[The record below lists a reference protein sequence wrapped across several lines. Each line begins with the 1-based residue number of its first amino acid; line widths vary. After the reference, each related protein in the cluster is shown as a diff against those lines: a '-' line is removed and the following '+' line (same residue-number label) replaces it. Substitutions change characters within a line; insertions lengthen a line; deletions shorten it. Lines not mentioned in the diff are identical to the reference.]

1 MANHGKRQPKNN
13 RTQTPRSVS
22 IEDARAQRRQSAN
35 QNNPEDAAPRIGLSK
50 LKLTEY
56 TGDGRLIF
64 NAKANEIWTLTPGQE
79 EFREAFANYDA
90 LILRGPAGSGKT
102 DLTAREVLG
111 LMRDGGAKR
120 VVLSAPI
127 DEGGEEIGFRKGDT
141 FEKMLE
147 HVSQYL
153 KAFDGH
159 LGEGDFRKGKIIR
172 DAMIEQ
178 GFIDVQPMGTLSGEN
193 LRDAVLIVD
202 EAHKARMQ
210 HLLIA
215 MTRLHHTNSK
225 VIFSGDEKQHMSGGV
240 SAFRNFTERFS
251 HAAYSNYIAVVNY
264 TPDDIKRHPMTKLI
278 AERGD
283 DVPPGLAAR
292 MKEEEFG
299 PDRIA
304 GMLKRHFDSAEGKRD
319 PMAEQLVR
327 TYLNRLQSHEILELL
342 AQRQGDDNEIGA
354 PHQDGP

>member
-1 MANHGKRQPKNN
+1 MANHGKRQRNNN
-13 RTQTPRSVS
+13 RTQTPRSAS
-22 IEDARAQRRQSAN
+22 IEEARTHKRQSAN
-35 QNNPEDAAPRIGLSK
+35 QNSPQEEMPRINLAD

-56 TGDGRLIF
+56 TSDNRLVF
-64 NAKANEIWTLTPGQE
+64 NKQNNEIWTLTAGQQA
-79 EFREAFANYDA
+79 FREAFATHSA

-102 DLTAREVLG
+102 DLTARETLG
-111 LMRDGGAKR
+111 ELKAGRAKR
-120 VVLSAPI
+120 ILLSAPI
-127 DEGGEEIGFRKGDT
+127 DEGGEEIGFRKGTT

-159 LGEGDFRKGKIIR
+159 LGEGNFRRGQLIR
-172 DAMIEQ
+172 DAMLEQ
-178 GFIDVQPMGTLSGEN
+178 GIIDVQPLGTLSGEN
-193 LRDAVLIVD
+193 LRDTILIVD
-202 EAHKARMQ
+202 EAHKAQMQ

-215 MTRLHHTNSK
+215 MTRLHHINSK

-251 HAAYSNYIAVVNY
+251 HAAYSDYIAVVNY
-264 TPDDIKRHPMTKLI
+264 TADDIKRHPMTKLI
-278 AERGD
+278 VERGD

-304 GMLKRHFDSAEGKRD
+304 DMLARHFDEAGKGKKD

-327 TYLNRLQSHEILELL
+327 TYLSRLPSHEILDLL
-342 AQRQGDDNEIGA
+342 AQRQTDDNA
-354 PHQDGP
+354 PGQDGP